1 MQANQRKQYQTNLQ
15 VHIKHE
21 ISIKFAEQTLSP
33 LAKLGE
39 ILCKCSY
46 RNTQLERKETISSKK
61 ERHRNKNYYGASKP
75 SLKHS

>member
-1 MQANQRKQYQTNLQ
+1 MQANQRKQCKTNLQ
-15 VHIKHE
+15 VHAKY
-21 ISIKFAEQTLSP
+21 SSSMKFAQQTLSP

-39 ILCKCSY
+39 ILCKCSH

-61 ERHRNKNYYGASKP
+61 ERDRNKNYYGTGKP